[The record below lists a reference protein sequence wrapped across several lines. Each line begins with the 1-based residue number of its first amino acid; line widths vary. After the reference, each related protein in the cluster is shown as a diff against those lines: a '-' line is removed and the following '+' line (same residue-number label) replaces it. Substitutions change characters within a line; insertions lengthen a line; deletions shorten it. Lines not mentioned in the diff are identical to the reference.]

1 MINDWVT
8 IAEDGYLT
16 LRFRTMWGNRSQAHF
31 VNLLMSKDAENPYEV
46 EFRHNAL
53 VMYMVNLPT
62 DWWHLIWIPC
72 LTLKEKQ

>member
-1 MINDWVT
+1 
-8 IAEDGYLT
+8 
-16 LRFRTMWGNRSQAHF
+16 
-31 VNLLMSKDAENPYEV
+31 MSKDAENPYEV

-72 LTLKEKQ
+72 LTLKENSEAEIKMEII

>member
-1 MINDWVT
+1 MKKFFGFNKLLASVAVLASVMIFQSCLDDDDKNSV
-8 IAEDGYLT
+8 IML
-16 LRFRTMWGNRSQAHF
+16 
-31 VNLLMSKDAENPYEV
+31 
-46 EFRHNAL
+46 L